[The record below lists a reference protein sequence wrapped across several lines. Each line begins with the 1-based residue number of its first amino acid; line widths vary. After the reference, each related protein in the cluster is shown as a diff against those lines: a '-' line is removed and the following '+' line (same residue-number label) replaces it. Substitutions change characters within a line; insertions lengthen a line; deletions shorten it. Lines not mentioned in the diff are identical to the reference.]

1 MLQVFVQGQALHTVD
16 VSSETTVEAL
26 KEAVVPLEGISVEE
40 QVLTYGGVPLE
51 NESLLVDCVQE
62 MGTLNMTVRV
72 VGGRYTRYPISFVYY
87 ANVLSDIRE
96 VCIYTNLS
104 FCVGK
109 VHGSL
114 ARAGKVR
121 GQTPKVRRRRMPCCR
136 SCSSHFPSCR
146 LILRRRR
153 RRRQAVQR
161 DACSTTAG
169 L

>member
-1 MLQVFVQGQALHTVD
+1 MRVPRPIARWTVDVNRASGSQPGKVVMLQVFVQGQALHTVD

-72 VGGRYTRYPISFVYY
+72 VGGRYTRSLLPDIICIL
-87 ANVLSDIRE
+87 LSDIRE

-109 VHGSL
+109 CTAPWPVQ
-114 ARAGKVR
+114 GK
-121 GQTPKVRRRRMPCCR
+121 
-136 SCSSHFPSCR
+136 FED
-146 LILRRRR
+146 
-153 RRRQAVQR
+153 RRQR
-161 DACSTTAG
+161 
-169 L
+169 